1 MFKLPAEITIAKAEE
16 FKQLLMEYAEDHDS
30 IEIDDSAVEKIDTIG
45 VQLIL
50 SMVTYLTSINKSIDW
65 TCSAQ
70 VIKESIEKLGV
81 KDSILVQYMGT

>member
-16 FKQLLMEYAEDHDS
+16 FKQLLMDYAENHDS

-50 SMVTYLTSINKSIDW
+50 SMVTYLTSIHKSIDW
-65 TCSAQ
+65 QCSAPI
-70 VIKESIEKLGV
+70 IKESVEKLGI
-81 KDSILVQYMGT
+81 KDSILLQYVNA

>member
-16 FKQLLMEYAEDHDS
+16 FKQLLMDYAENHDS

-50 SMVTYLTSINKSIDW
+50 SMVTYLTSIHKSIDW
-65 TCSAQ
+65 QCSTPI
-70 VIKESIEKLGV
+70 IKEGVEKLGI
-81 KDSILVQYMGT
+81 KDSILLQYVNA